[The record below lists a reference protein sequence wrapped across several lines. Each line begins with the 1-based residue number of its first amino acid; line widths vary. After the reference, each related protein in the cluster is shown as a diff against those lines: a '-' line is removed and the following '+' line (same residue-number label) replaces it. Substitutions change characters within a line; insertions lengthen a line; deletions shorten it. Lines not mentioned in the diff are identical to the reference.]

1 MTAWKRLMNLFSQ
14 WSRREEQPETVIAR
28 SLAQKI
34 SERADALTQHLNAYQ
49 RSRNPFAA
57 MLADMY
63 TRDQVER
70 IHRGPKA

>member
-1 MTAWKRLMNLFSQ
+1 M
-14 WSRREEQPETVIAR
+14 AR

-34 SERADALTQHLNAYQ
+34 SERADDLTEHLSTYQ

-63 TRDQVER
+63 NRDQVER
-70 IHRGPKA
+70 IFHGPKKP